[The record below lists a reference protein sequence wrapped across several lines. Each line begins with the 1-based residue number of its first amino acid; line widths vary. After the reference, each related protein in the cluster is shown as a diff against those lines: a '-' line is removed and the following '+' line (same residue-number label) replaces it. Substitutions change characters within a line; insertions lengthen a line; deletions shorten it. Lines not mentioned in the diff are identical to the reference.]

1 MLETLGS
8 RAPEIYQFV
17 QRRSNCDFAKSP
29 KAPGVDSVPAMPPIV
44 DSGRRETAYTGVGR
58 TRATPVML
66 ATLSVRVDPSAE
78 RMAIESAQEA
88 GVKLIVA
95 NMLVLP
101 PYPLTFM
108 LAPEYATL
116 PHEEDLEAVRATA
129 ARAAA
134 LGIPTELL
142 RVSSRRPIV
151 ALLEL
156 VREREAG
163 LLVFGPDLAKT
174 PRRRFRA
181 AAKRVRRDAGCLV
194 WVAPDG

>member
-1 MLETLGS
+1 MPQIVDRSRRPTDQAGVEPS
-8 RAPEIYQFV
+8 RA
-17 QRRSNCDFAKSP
+17 SP
-29 KAPGVDSVPAMPPIV
+29 VL
-44 DSGRRETAYTGVGR
+44 
-58 TRATPVML
+58 L

-78 RMAIESAQEA
+78 RMAIDSALEA

-116 PHEEDLEAVRATA
+116 PHEEDLDAVRATA

-134 LGIPTELL
+134 RGIPTELL
-142 RVSSRRPIV
+142 RVSSRRPLK

-156 VREREAG
+156 AREREAG
-163 LLVFGPDLAKT
+163 LLVFGPDLSRT
-174 PRRRFRA
+174 PQRRFRA
-181 AAKRVRRDAGCLV
+181 AARRVRRDAHCLV
-194 WVAPDG
+194 WITPDG